1 MLFVKLL
8 VESFLFALHALVVNK
23 LRTFLSLLGITIG
36 IFAIISV
43 FTVVDALESNVRNSV
58 ESLGANVIYVE
69 KWPWTF
75 GPDYPWWKY
84 MNRPIPS
91 YAEMQDVKRR
101 CEHAEAVA
109 YTISANG
116 ILMKYG
122 NNNVENGTIVMA
134 SHEYDKIK
142 AFELSAGRYFS
153 LAESEAG
160 YNLGIVGA
168 NIADQ
173 LFEGLDPVGK
183 TILVRRGIKV
193 KIIGVFKR
201 EGNSM
206 MGNSSDD
213 QVLLPIN
220 FARKLINVR
229 SDNFQPQIQVK
240 AAAGVSNEEL
250 IDELR
255 GIMRNIH
262 RLHPR
267 EEEDFA
273 LNEAKMISQQMEGL
287 FQGIGFA
294 GWIIGGFSI
303 LVGGFGIANIMFV
316 SVKERTNII
325 GIQKSLGAKNYFI
338 LLQFLVESIVL
349 CMIGGSLGLAFILL
363 GTVLINSFFDMH
375 VYLTLSNTLL
385 GLSVSAIIGIIAGF
399 VPAWSASRMDPVEA
413 IRTK

>member
-8 VESFLFALHALVVNK
+8 VESFLFAIHALVVNK

-43 FTVVDALESNVRNSV
+43 FTVVDALENNVRNSV
-58 ESLGANVIYVE
+58 ESLGANVIFIQ

-75 GPDYPWWKY
+75 SSDYPWWKY

-91 YAEMQDVKRR
+91 YAEMQEVKRR

-109 YTISANG
+109 YALSADG
-116 ILMKYG
+116 TLVKFG
-122 NNNVENGTIVMA
+122 NNSVENATIVMA

-142 AFELSAGRYFS
+142 AFELASGRYFT
-153 LAESEAG
+153 LAESESG
-160 YNLGIVGA
+160 YNLGLVGH
-168 NIADQ
+168 NIASQ
-173 LFEGLDPVGK
+173 LFEGRDPIGK
-183 TILVRRGIKV
+183 TILVRGTKV

-201 EGNSM
+201 EGESM

-213 QVLLPIN
+213 QVLVPVNL
-220 FARKLINVR
+220 ARKLINVR
-229 SDNFQPQIQVK
+229 SDNFDPKIQVK
-240 AAAGVSNEEL
+240 AASGVSNEEL

-262 RLHPR
+262 RLRPR

-273 LNEAKMISQQMEGL
+273 LNEAKMISQQMDGL
-287 FQGIGFA
+287 FQGIGVA

-338 LLQFLVESIVL
+338 LLQFLVESVVL
-349 CMIGGSLGLAFILL
+349 CLIGGGMGLLFILL
-363 GTVLINSFFDMH
+363 GTVLINSFMDMN
-375 VYLTLSNTLL
+375 VFLSMHNTLL

-399 VPAWSASRMDPVEA
+399 LPAWSASRMDPVEA